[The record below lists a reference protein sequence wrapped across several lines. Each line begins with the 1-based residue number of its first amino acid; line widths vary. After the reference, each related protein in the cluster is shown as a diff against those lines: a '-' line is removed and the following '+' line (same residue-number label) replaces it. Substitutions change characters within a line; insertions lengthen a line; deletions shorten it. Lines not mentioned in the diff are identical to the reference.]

1 MKKSPVSLPTVL
13 ITILLTLIVQSFSFF
28 RDFPTSPVCGRV
40 VSIFAELSV
49 LINCDSAV
57 FMKDAQDPSR
67 VFEGISVYQDR
78 PAHSVLAWILATTM
92 KLFGVPNQSREI
104 VGTSGQTTIYET
116 LYYGSYILIN
126 LTVVVIS
133 VLLALKFVFG
143 TLNWK
148 SIKFQKYFALA
159 ILLIVA
165 ANELTKTFF
174 WTPHSQMFNI
184 LLPTLSLALLVNR
197 SKISKLSQFVTLNAI
212 TLLLMFFY
220 PLFGLLFGLLLFT
233 RYASFVQRLIT
244 ISLFS
249 SVYVFYPQILE
260 VLGGKHRNFVVE
272 EYRQYVWVL
281 DSIRENELITNLTLN
296 LTSFGSTFPILPT
309 IGLILVFIVLTIVTS
324 RSQYFTR
331 EKFRSDLLPYLLFAF
346 IYLVALS
353 LMGYYSRRLTLG
365 LYIFLELLAIKFFL
379 KVFDGRFN
387 KTGQIFLALILGLL
401 VGSWIWTNGPLE

>member
-174 WTPHSQMFNI
+174 WTPHSQMFNV

-212 TLLLMFFY
+212 TLMLMFFY

-233 RYASFVQRLIT
+233 RYARFVQRLIT

-331 EKFRSDLLPYLLFAF
+331 EKFRTDLLPYLLFAF

>member
-13 ITILLTLIVQSFSFF
+13 ATTTLTLLVQGFSLF

-40 VSIFAELSV
+40 VNIFAELSV

-67 VFEGISVYQDR
+67 VFEGTSVYQDR

-104 VGTSGQTTIYET
+104 VGTSGQSTIYET

-126 LTVVVIS
+126 LIVVVIS

-148 SIKFQKYFALA
+148 LIKFQKYFALT

-197 SKISKLSQFVTLNAI
+197 SKISKLTQFVTLNAI

-220 PLFGLLFGLLLFT
+220 PLFGLLFGVLLFT
-233 RYASFVQRLIT
+233 RYASSVQRLIT

-260 VLGGKHRNFVVE
+260 FLGGKHRNFVIE
-272 EYRQYVWVL
+272 EYRQYVWVF

-296 LTSFGSTFPILPT
+296 LKSFGSTFPILPT
-309 IGLILVFIVLTIVTS
+309 IGLILVFIVLTIITA
-324 RSQYFTR
+324 RSQSFTK
-331 EKFRSDLLPYLLFAF
+331 EKVWTALLPYLLFAF
-346 IYLVALS
+346 IYIVALS

-365 LYIFLELLAIKFFL
+365 LYIFLELLAIKFSL
-379 KVFDGRFN
+379 KVLDGRFN
-387 KTGQIFLALILGLL
+387 KTGKLVLTLMLGIL

>member
-13 ITILLTLIVQSFSFF
+13 IATLLTLIVQSFSLF

-40 VSIFAELSV
+40 VNIFAELSV

-78 PAHSVLAWILATTM
+78 PAHSVLAWILAMTM
-92 KLFGVPNQSREI
+92 KLFGLPNQSRQI

-126 LTVVVIS
+126 LIVVVIS

-148 SIKFQKYFALA
+148 SIKFQKYFALV

-165 ANELTKTFF
+165 ANELSKTFF

-184 LLPTLSLALLVNR
+184 LLPTLSLALLANR
-197 SKISKLSQFVTLNAI
+197 SKTINFPQFITLNAT
-212 TLLLMFFY
+212 TLLLMFLY

-233 RYASFVQRLIT
+233 RYASFIQRLIT

-260 VLGGKHRNFVVE
+260 FLGGKHRNFVVE
-272 EYRQYVWVL
+272 EYRQYVWVF
-281 DSIRENELITNLTLN
+281 DSIRENELITNLALN
-296 LTSFGSTFPILPT
+296 LKSFGSTFPILPT
-309 IGLILVFIVLTIVTS
+309 IGLIIVFIVLTMITA
-324 RSQYFTR
+324 RSQSIAK
-331 EKFRSDLLPYLLFAF
+331 EKVWTDLLPYLLFAF

-365 LYIFLELLAIKFFL
+365 LYIFLELLAIKFSL
-379 KVFDGRFN
+379 KVLDGRFN
-387 KTGQIFLALILGLL
+387 KAGQIFLTLILALL

>member
-1 MKKSPVSLPTVL
+1 
-13 ITILLTLIVQSFSFF
+13 
-28 RDFPTSPVCGRV
+28 
-40 VSIFAELSV
+40 
-49 LINCDSAV
+49 
-57 FMKDAQDPSR
+57 MKDAQDPSR

-174 WTPHSQMFNI
+174 WTPHSQMFNV

-212 TLLLMFFY
+212 TLMLMFFY

-233 RYASFVQRLIT
+233 RYARFVQRLIT

-331 EKFRSDLLPYLLFAF
+331 EKFRTDLLPYLLFAF